1 MSEAAE
7 LAQKDGICTETAPG
21 QMSRERVVREAPES
35 AKGCLKRAF
44 SKDGSRAN
52 AIKAFCLVC
61 VGYERLQVKNC
72 SARHC
77 PLWEYRP
84 FQD

>member
-1 MSEAAE
+1 MAE
-7 LAQKDGICTETAPG
+7 IAKPG
-21 QMSRERVVREAPES
+21 QMSRERVIREAPES
-35 AKGCLKRAF
+35 VKGCLNRAF

-61 VGYERLQVKNC
+61 VGYERKEVQNC

-84 FQD
+84 FQDS